1 MNRVLRCL
9 VALFC
14 SLGTVAATA
23 AGPLVFWN
31 NQQGADVV
39 KGIANDFTRQ
49 SGIPVET
56 TWIIQ
61 ADYRTQLLRHAAD
74 GDPPD
79 VALVAADFLSMNKE
93 LKFSEI
99 PAQAKSRDIVPNALP
114 SGLYEGRQ
122 LGAPVIWGNHLLLY
136 YNKDFVTQPARSFAE
151 MEQQIP
157 LFKAR
162 GVKPLGMNF
171 GEMYWMVPFVGA
183 YGGWPLGPKGEL
195 TLNTPAMAQALDF
208 YFGLVKKGLTLKEC
222 RIDCALDRFMDGE
235 FAYAINGDWAYRVLS
250 ENLGDKLGVATLP
263 VIDAKRPLVPMFG
276 AYVLVFPNH
285 SLEGPKREALLKFL
299 RYMQSPEVQRRWFRE
314 ASLLPVNSKVFREV
328 SAQANPYVKASLT
341 QLASARAMPNDRGM
355 AFAWDGM
362 AKGYSSLYNNLS
374 DPKQAA
380 ALMQQS
386 AEKAAHRTDD

>member
-1 MNRVLRCL
+1 MNRVRHVF

-14 SLGTVAATA
+14 SLGAMTATA
-23 AGPLVFWN
+23 TGPLVFWN
-31 NQQGADVV
+31 NQQGASVV

-99 PAQAKSRDIVPNALP
+99 PDQAKGRDIVPNALP
-114 SGLYEGRQ
+114 SGRYEGHQ
-122 LGAPVIWGNHLLLY
+122 LGAPIIWGNHLLLY

-151 MEQQIP
+151 MERQIP

-195 TLNTPAMAQALDF
+195 TLNTPAMTQALDY

-250 ENLGDKLGVATLP
+250 ENLGDKLGVAPLP
-263 VIDAKRPLVPMFG
+263 VIDARKPLVPMFG
-276 AYVLVFPNH
+276 AYVLVFPNR